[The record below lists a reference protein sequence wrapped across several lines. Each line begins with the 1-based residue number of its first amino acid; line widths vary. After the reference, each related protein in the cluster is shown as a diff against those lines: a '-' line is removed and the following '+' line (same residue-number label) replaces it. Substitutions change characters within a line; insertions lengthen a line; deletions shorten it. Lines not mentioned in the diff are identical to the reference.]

1 MRTEINTALH
11 RQLQKFNVFNFLR
24 DTQPKLIVSQ
34 QLIKAVGLLHVM
46 INPLAPEFSLKF

>member
-34 QLIKAVGLLHVM
+34 QLIKAVGLLYVM